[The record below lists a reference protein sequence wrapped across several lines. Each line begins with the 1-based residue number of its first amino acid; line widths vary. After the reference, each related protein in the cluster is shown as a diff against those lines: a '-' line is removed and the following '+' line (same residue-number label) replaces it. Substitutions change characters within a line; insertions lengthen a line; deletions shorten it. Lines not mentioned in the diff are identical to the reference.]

1 MLYAWKWNFLLK
13 SSLRRSKALRKIK
26 RNVDLTQCIYKRYLT
41 KNAFSRISNDFSR
54 RLVKWSRSTGHLIFF
69 WKALTTFFLFI
80 QYLILNSSA
89 FALFPTLSRPLAF
102 SFFLSFSL
110 HLLHL
115 KFFRDFACASLL
127 KFSFLSRVN
136 LFILLYAA
144 ARIYEFEHIM
154 PKW

>member
-1 MLYAWKWNFLLK
+1 MKFSFEIEFQK
-13 SSLRRSKALRKIK
+13 MESFVKIK

-136 LFILLYAA
+136 PLHFIIRCCANL
-144 ARIYEFEHIM
+144 RV
-154 PKW
+154 